1 MTAHKQPC
9 VSHPGQVFGYVYVDN
24 LGLESLEE
32 AVQTALRQRV
42 TQTSLARW
50 WRLYRGLGGL
60 LKRKAV
66 SRCRTIFRYVRICLF
81 FPSWLAF
88 DVLVNSVVELF
99 CDLMVYLEPSWRRQ
113 WNSMVM
119 SSDTSMTGWSFI
131 GAFWPLE
138 VVSSVGHT
146 SERPRFRRCEGPNG
160 QDHAFRP
167 AFLEPVDPYTENPR
181 LPQEDAPDELWIE
194 DPNFP
199 EMPDQHLRAHA
210 LEAEICW
217 EMGTK
222 GRHL

>member
-1 MTAHKQPC
+1 M
-9 VSHPGQVFGYVYVDN
+9 
-24 LGLESLEE
+24 
-32 AVQTALRQRV
+32 
-42 TQTSLARW
+42 
-50 WRLYRGLGGL
+50 
-60 LKRKAV
+60 

-119 SSDTSMTGWSFI
+119 SSDTNMTGWSFI

-146 SERPRFRRCEGPNG
+146 SERSRFRRCEGPNA
-160 QDHAFRP
+160 QDHAFRA

-199 EMPDQHLRAHA
+199 EVPDQHLRPTLWKLKCVGRWVQKEDIFDLLLRA
-210 LEAEICW
+210 LQGPFAGLTLFLRNFGAAIVS
-217 EMGTK
+217 G
-222 GRHL
+222 G